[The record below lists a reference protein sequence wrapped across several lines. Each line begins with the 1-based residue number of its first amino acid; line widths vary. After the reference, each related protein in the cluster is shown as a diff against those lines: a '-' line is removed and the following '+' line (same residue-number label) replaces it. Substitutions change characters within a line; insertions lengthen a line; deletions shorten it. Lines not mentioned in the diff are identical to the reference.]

1 MNNSLWVLSPML
13 ALLAASCS
21 STGYQNRSAD
31 ELEATDVLLSECL
44 SNESVV
50 QSEISAARA
59 EFNRAIQE
67 EDAGSIRRVLSENV
81 VLVTGTD
88 SALIIGRQDQMD
100 IWNEDF
106 TSTDPLIFNRTP
118 SCIVGSKL
126 YPIALEHGYWIG
138 AKHNDEI
145 NSVSG
150 EYSAKWRR
158 IDEGWIIESE
168 TYVTTNCAGDLCPR

>member
-1 MNNSLWVLSPML
+1 ML
-13 ALLAASCS
+13 ALLAVSCS

-31 ELEATDVLLSECL
+31 KLEATDVSLSKCL
-44 SNESVV
+44 GNESVV
-50 QSEISAARA
+50 QSEISTTRA

-67 EDAGSIRRVLSENV
+67 EDTDSIRRVLSENV

-88 SALIIGRQDQMD
+88 STLIIGRQNQLD

-118 SCIVGSKL
+118 SCIVGSSL
-126 YPIALEHGYWIG
+126 YPIAMEHGCWIG
-138 AKHNDEI
+138 AKHNDDI

-158 IDEGWIIESE
+158 TDQSWIIESE
-168 TYVTTNCAGDLCPR
+168 TYVTTNCSGDLCPR